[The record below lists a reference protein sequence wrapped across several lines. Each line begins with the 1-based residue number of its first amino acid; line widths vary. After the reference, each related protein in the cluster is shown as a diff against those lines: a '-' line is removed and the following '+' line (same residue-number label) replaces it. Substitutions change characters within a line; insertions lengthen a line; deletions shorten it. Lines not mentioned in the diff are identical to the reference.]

1 MSQHEFNTIRSLLS
15 IRCMQCLDIGKVWCS
30 RGPFAS
36 WDGRG
41 NYDIMNC
48 SYCSNGHW
56 NNCSHTSYIFAR
68 DVISITKYDIKYDC
82 TLLHKHDTYIEHQSN
97 QHAEARMNQL
107 RAMVVRKNHMIEPS
121 MPSIQEKPAE
131 KPAEKPVEKPVEK
144 PAEKPIEEPVEK
156 PTESDESIEEPVE
169 DESIEESDKSEKESE
184 EGEPIEESEEEL
196 LERKVRA
203 SMKDGNINALWGE
216 CLNDSKSIT
225 TEDSNLQGE
234 LGKLIDTISNAA
246 EAYYGNAVS
255 LSNLIKNIKIN
266 VDIHSSQETIEKTK
280 YSKSKLPDGYPVYLF
295 LTLVTSKVST
305 SCSLLEWCGFTSS
318 QTSITMKYL
327 ILLPRNEVA
336 ESQCDHKI
344 SMITEVRLQRM
355 TSLLMK

>member
-1 MSQHEFNTIRSLLS
+1 
-15 IRCMQCLDIGKVWCS
+15 
-30 RGPFAS
+30 
-36 WDGRG
+36 
-41 NYDIMNC
+41 
-48 SYCSNGHW
+48 
-56 NNCSHTSYIFAR
+56 
-68 DVISITKYDIKYDC
+68 
-82 TLLHKHDTYIEHQSN
+82 
-97 QHAEARMNQL
+97 
-107 RAMVVRKNHMIEPS
+107 
-121 MPSIQEKPAE
+121 
-131 KPAEKPVEKPVEK
+131 
-144 PAEKPIEEPVEK
+144 
-156 PTESDESIEEPVE
+156 
-169 DESIEESDKSEKESE
+169 
-184 EGEPIEESEEEL
+184 
-196 LERKVRA
+196 
-203 SMKDGNINALWGE
+203 MKDGNINALWGE
-216 CLNDSKSIT
+216 CLNDSKSIV
-225 TEDSNLQGE
+225 TEDSNLQVE

-246 EAYYGNAVS
+246 EAYYGNVVS

>member
-41 NYDIMNC
+41 NYDVMNC

-56 NNCSHTSYIFAR
+56 NNCSHTSCIYAR
-68 DVISITKYDIKYDC
+68 DIVPISKYDIKYDC

-97 QHAEARMNQL
+97 QNAEARLNQL
-107 RAMVVRKNHMIEPS
+107 RAMVVRKNHMIEQITPI
-121 MPSIQEKPAE
+121 IQEKP
-131 KPAEKPVEKPVEK
+131 VEH
-144 PAEKPIEEPVEK
+144 A
-156 PTESDESIEEPVE
+156 ESDESSDS
-169 DESIEESDKSEKESE
+169 DESVESVKEPEDGSMKDESMKDESE
-184 EGEPIEESEEEL
+184 EHTEEHTKEPTKESEEEL
-196 LERKVRA
+196 LEKKVKA

-216 CLNDSKSIT
+216 CLNDSKSII
-225 TEDSNLQGE
+225 TEDSNLQVE

-246 EAYYGNAVS
+246 EAYYGNVVS

-266 VDIHSSQETIEKTK
+266 VDIHSSQEMIEKTK
-280 YSKSKLPDGYPVYLF
+280 YSKSKLPDGYPIYLF
-295 LTLVTSKVST
+295 LTLVTSKVNT

-318 QTSITMKYL
+318 CTSITLKYL
-327 ILLPRNEVA
+327 ILLPRNEAA